1 MYICFLTTSAIK
13 HWFQG
18 KNKNKNACKSKFSS
32 EFRPALMLYSVVFED
47 FV

>member
-1 MYICFLTTSAIK
+1 MYVCFLTTLAIK

-18 KNKNKNACKSKFSS
+18 KNKNARKSKFSS